1 MFLWFVFDPSLP
13 PKKNTKRK
21 QIILLTLGWKW
32 PSSQKFPFKGTPCSQ
47 EHAPLLLDTSPIGV
61 HLKGFGWWAG
71 KGSWCMWTCWVMLIK
86 HLEGGGTP
94 PSHRSH
100 GGTKFTVSGGWS
112 LSHNEECFGRRK
124 GEERGKMKKNC
135 IQNEKKLVEGFLSF
149 PEDEPRG
156 KWEWEHWL
164 CRPLKSSGKTNLQFA
179 ITPSFKFFALIIIT
193 FFGQ

>member
-13 PKKNTKRK
+13 PQKNTKRK

-124 GEERGKMKKNC
+124 GEERGENEEKLYPEWEEVGGRFLILSWRWTEGEVGMRALVVQAFE
-135 IQNEKKLVEGFLSF
+135 IVRQNESPVCNNPKL
-149 PEDEPRG
+149 
-156 KWEWEHWL
+156 
-164 CRPLKSSGKTNLQFA
+164 
-179 ITPSFKFFALIIIT
+179 
-193 FFGQ
+193 